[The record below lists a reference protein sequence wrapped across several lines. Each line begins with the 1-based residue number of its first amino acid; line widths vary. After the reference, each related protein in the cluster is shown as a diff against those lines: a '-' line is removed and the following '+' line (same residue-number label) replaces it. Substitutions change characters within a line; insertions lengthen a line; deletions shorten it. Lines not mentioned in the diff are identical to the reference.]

1 MNRRKRIED
10 MTNDE
15 FRQLVKDVAGERGKE
30 PKRDP
35 RFSER
40 VDEPT
45 PSGGDYSIA
54 YYYDKDGH
62 PCTKSQASAVN
73 ILEFTADGR
82 RVNET
87 YGRLGK

>member
-1 MNRRKRIED
+1 
-10 MTNDE
+10 MTDAE
-15 FRQLVKDVAGERGKE
+15 FRQLVKEVVGERGKE
-30 PKRDP
+30 QKRDP

-54 YYYDKDGH
+54 YYYDKDGN
-62 PCTKSQASAVN
+62 PCTKAQASAVN
-73 ILEFTADGR
+73 ILEFTEDGTR
-82 RVNET
+82 INET